1 MRREFATLPIEEL
14 ELSAHTYNCLKRQ
27 RIDTVGTIVA
37 LGEDGLLAV
46 RNLSE
51 RDVREIRDS
60 LRQRFHTDLD
70 RLDHPDQ
77 P

>member
-14 ELSAHTYNCLKRQ
+14 ELSIRVYNRLKRQ
-27 RIDTVGTIVA
+27 RIDTVGSIVA

-46 RNLSE
+46 RNITTQ
-51 RDVREIRDS
+51 DVREIRLS

-70 RLDHPDQ
+70 QPDHS
-77 P
+77 